1 MTAHAIGTTLLLVG
15 GFAILYWQLRWLLR
29 AYRTERDRQ
38 APEDRSSRLV
48 LLLVA
53 LLVFVGVAMATNL
66 YLPRRLAIGGI
77 LLLGAI
83 EGLRNWLAK

>member
-1 MTAHAIGTTLLLVG
+1 MW
-15 GFAILYWQLRWLLR
+15 WQLRWLLR
-29 AYRTERDRQ
+29 AYRAERDRQ

-66 YLPRRLAIGGI
+66 YVPRRLAIAGI